1 MLRSVRRFR
10 NMPCN
15 ESQPQDE
22 PAIRI
27 SNRQALLSAVQQF
40 DLSLSR
46 RAEIDTVSFSFRLYR
61 LEIGGL
67 SFGYPV
73 ERGFQQGC
81 RWSNIKERRMDLL
94 SIYAPA
100 NRVRMLVL
108 ATLLTAGVA
117 VVDWWATHYISL
129 GFLYLFPIIIFGGFF
144 SRSRI
149 IGVALLCAV
158 LQEAFSNL
166 PESEVVIRLL
176 FSSVGFVGTGLFIS
190 EMVRNRRIVLK
201 HSEELEDAEKQ
212 LRSLIE
218 SSPAAIVTI
227 DSQGKVLVANEAAQQ
242 LLAPGKAPLQGQ
254 AIKLYLPALETVLKT
269 QSLREFRTT
278 LQCTGQKTD
287 GEVFLAGV
295 WFSTYSTISGPRLAA
310 IVVDLSEDLRN
321 REDLSLD
328 HLLKNSRILM
338 STVAHEIRN
347 LSGAVLVVHK
357 NLSRIK
363 DLETNEDFR
372 ALGGLIQSL
381 ERISALELGLTPAQ
395 NGEVVEL
402 TSVLDELRI
411 LIENTYHE
419 SEITVRWDIQEPLPL
434 VWADRYGLVQVFL
447 NLAKNSQRAMIS
459 SETKR
464 LRISAREENG
474 KVIIRFEDTG
484 VGVTSPENLFRPFQR
499 GAKSTGIGLYV
510 SRAIM
515 RSFGGELA
523 HEPRTEGSCF
533 TVVLPLHVAAEEAVN
548 A

>member
-1 MLRSVRRFR
+1 MEQHGR
-10 NMPCN
+10 
-15 ESQPQDE
+15 
-22 PAIRI
+22 
-27 SNRQALLSAVQQF
+27 
-40 DLSLSR
+40 
-46 RAEIDTVSFSFRLYR
+46 
-61 LEIGGL
+61 
-67 SFGYPV
+67 
-73 ERGFQQGC
+73 
-81 RWSNIKERRMDLL
+81 KKKMDLL

-108 ATLLTAGVA
+108 AALLIAAIA

-129 GFLYLFPIIIFGGFF
+129 GFLYLFPIIILGGFL
-144 SRSRI
+144 SRTKI
-149 IGVALLCAV
+149 VGVSLLCAF

-166 PESEVVIRLL
+166 PESEAVVRLL
-176 FSSVGFVGTGLFIS
+176 FSSAGFVGTGLFIS
-190 EMVRNRRIVLK
+190 EMVRNRRIVLR
-201 HSEELEDAEKQ
+201 HSGELEDAEKQ

-227 DSQGKVLVANEAAQQ
+227 DSQGKVLLANEAAQQ
-242 LLAPGKAPLQGQ
+242 LLAPGAAPVQGQ
-254 AIKLYLPALETVLKT
+254 PIKLYLPALGTVLKT
-269 QSLREFRTT
+269 QSSRAFRTT
-278 LQCTGQKTD
+278 LQCTGQRND

-295 WFSTYSTISGPRLAA
+295 WFSTYNTISGPRLAA

-347 LSGAVLVVHK
+347 LSGAVIVVYK

-363 DLETNEDFR
+363 ELETSEDFR
-372 ALGGLIQSL
+372 ALGGLVQSL
-381 ERISALELGLTPAQ
+381 ERISALELGSASPQ

-419 SEITVRWDIQEPLPL
+419 SEITVKWDIQEPLPL

-459 SETKR
+459 SGTKC
-464 LRISAREENG
+464 LHIAAREEN
-474 KVIIRFEDTG
+474 KRVMIRFEDTG
-484 VGVTSPENLFRPFQR
+484 VGIVSPENLFRPFQR

-515 RSFGGELA
+515 RSFGGELLY
-523 HEPRTEGSCF
+523 EPRTKGSCF
-533 TVVLPLHVAAEEAVN
+533 AVALPLHIAAEEAVN